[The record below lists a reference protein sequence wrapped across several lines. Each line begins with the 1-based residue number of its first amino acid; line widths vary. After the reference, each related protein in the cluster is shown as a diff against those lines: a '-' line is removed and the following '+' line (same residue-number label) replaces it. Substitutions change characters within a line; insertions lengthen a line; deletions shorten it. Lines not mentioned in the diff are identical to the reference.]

1 MRKESTAHNLKVKF
15 SRMVWGIPFNMN
27 LFSVT
32 LKIHLFLDHH
42 EENSP
47 LAKQEE
53 GWGKLILSTHLKNT
67 IAMTKTMLNPF
78 N

>member
-1 MRKESTAHNLKVKF
+1 
-15 SRMVWGIPFNMN
+15 MVWGIPFNLN

-32 LKIHLFLDHH
+32 LKIHLFVDHH

-53 GWGKLILSTHLKNT
+53 GWGKLILSAHLKNT
-67 IAMTKTMLNPF
+67 ISI
-78 N
+78 